1 MRKGGRNMTKYCP
14 TCGRALPDEARHC
27 DFCGTRQPARNTDFS
42 AGRHNY
48 ISTRTFGA
56 AVDIAAV
63 RNRDPYREWSYRA
76 APDFFTWN
84 LKKVKRFAGKAD
96 WRWAEDTVKPVYY
109 VSPRGA
115 IGQVYEEDGIRYLEW
130 CFYTRED
137 GPQELPDSVPE
148 LERLMQDE

>member
-63 RNRDPYREWSYRA
+63 RNHDPYREWSYRD
-76 APDFFTWN
+76 APEVDGLVFIRSERELITGNFVSVSIDSAKDYDLIGDFQHFIE
-84 LKKVKRFAGKAD
+84 V
-96 WRWAEDTVKPVYY
+96 
-109 VSPRGA
+109 
-115 IGQVYEEDGIRYLEW
+115 
-130 CFYTRED
+130 
-137 GPQELPDSVPE
+137 
-148 LERLMQDE
+148 